1 MSELFIYFDQA
12 EKLAKE
18 AMLDILY
25 HNLSKVSH
33 MYKSTFKIAFP
44 DFSQISSDIVTRHD
58 LVHRNGKT
66 KKEGQMIVVDEL
78 SVDKVISRIENF
90 VALLDR
96 ELKSNEESEEIKT
109 FVDPEDF

>member
-18 AMLDILY
+18 AMLDVLY

-44 DFSQISSDIVTRHD
+44 DVSQISRDIVTRHG

-66 KKEGQMIVVDEL
+66 KKGEQIVVDKL
-78 SVDKVISRIENF
+78 SVDRVISRIENF

-96 ELKSNEESEEIKT
+96 ELKSKEESEEIKM
-109 FVDPEDF
+109 FVDPQDF